1 MKKRRELEDLDPDLH
16 ISVCIFRDSVALS
29 TFEKLNLILKIHVLL
44 KFYELS
50 CKCISYFIFVF
61 IVINEFLN
69 FNLFVL
75 VKRQCTSF
83 TV

>member
-1 MKKRRELEDLDPDLH
+1 MNKRREGEDLYPDLH
-16 ISVCIFRDSVALS
+16 ISMGIFKDSVTPS
-29 TFEKLNLILKIHVLL
+29 TFEKLNFILKIHVLL

-50 CKCISYFIFVF
+50 YKCNSYFIFVF

-75 VKRQCTSF
+75 VRRQCTSF
-83 TV
+83 NV